1 MSIKEIDAEIERIE
15 AEIERYDYYI
25 QRIHQNM
32 LGELL
37 ASYGGRTTG
46 HSADDVFLK
55 ECVEMKEILTK
66 KLNFLRKHQHENK
79 GD

>member
-1 MSIKEIDAEIERIE
+1 MSIKEIEAEIEKIE

-46 HSADDVFLK
+46 HSADDVFLQ
-55 ECVEMKEILTK
+55 ECIKMKEILTI
-66 KLNFLRKHQHENK
+66 KLKFLREHLHEDK
-79 GD
+79 G